1 MFQSDGYTPLVP
13 ARSAN
18 LGILPPVC
26 TLEKQ
31 NLLSKMFVYPTS
43 HCHLGCV
50 DERLTVSRLLR
61 PTQLFQVG
69 KEQVEMYSKEAG
81 KDVEVKDLVMY
92 VAKYM
97 MDKGMS
103 MANTE
108 GMIDSSVFP
117 VNYFTLKQVRELQIA
132 SLNQFR

>member
-1 MFQSDGYTPLVP
+1 MC
-13 ARSAN
+13 A
-18 LGILPPVC
+18 
-26 TLEKQ
+26 LEKQ
-31 NLLSKMFVYPTS
+31 KHAFKGVFESDFS
-43 HCHLGCV
+43 SSFRFV
-50 DERLTVSRLLR
+50 DERLTLLQLSRR
-61 PTQLFQVG
+61 PQLIQVG

-117 VNYFTLKQVRELQIA
+117 VNYFTLKQVRGLQIA

>member
-1 MFQSDGYTPLVP
+1 PRHA
-13 ARSAN
+13 ARSRRKRSIEIQFVQETPGGYITVVEITN
-18 LGILPPVC
+18 PKGI
-26 TLEKQ
+26 
-31 NLLSKMFVYPTS
+31 
-43 HCHLGCV
+43 
-50 DERLTVSRLLR
+50 
-61 PTQLFQVG
+61 TQHRIVVG

-117 VNYFTLKQVRELQIA
+117 VNYFTLKQV
-132 SLNQFR
+132 